1 MASPLIV
8 RYSGGENEQGEITS
22 SGTHVLLHFVSG
34 NVTNV
39 LNRGFL
45 LQHSGES

>member
-1 MASPLIV
+1 MASPLIATYCGV
-8 RYSGGENEQGEITS
+8 GIEQSTS

-39 LNRGFL
+39 LNRGFTL
-45 LQHSGES
+45 EYSGES